1 MRQRFQSGLYLCVV
15 RRIVFAW
22 ILLVSCSLS
31 MGLLPLTLH
40 LCCDEAR
47 CHGDLPAE
55 TASCCKAA
63 KPEQPS
69 CCATLPTS
77 AAKGPDVDV
86 SETTCCDD
94 VAFFNLAPFFSWGE
108 NQLRLAPVDVA
119 TALPEYLSALPE
131 INRSANALFDW
142 YDVHHPPTQ
151 SHLPVFLACRRLLI

>member
-1 MRQRFQSGLYLCVV
+1 LYLCIV

-47 CHGDLPAE
+47 CHGDLQAE
-55 TASCCKAA
+55 SASCCKAA
-63 KPEQPS
+63 KPAQPS
-69 CCATLPTS
+69 CCATLPTN
-77 AAKGPDVDV
+77 AAKGAALDV

-108 NQLRLAPVDVA
+108 GKLRLLPLTFHLAWPQHPAVQ
-119 TALPEYLSALPE
+119 TA
-131 INRSANALFDW
+131 INSPAQGSMAW
-142 YDVHHPPTQ
+142 YDVHHPPAQT
-151 SHLPVFLACRRLLI
+151 HLPVFLACRRLLI